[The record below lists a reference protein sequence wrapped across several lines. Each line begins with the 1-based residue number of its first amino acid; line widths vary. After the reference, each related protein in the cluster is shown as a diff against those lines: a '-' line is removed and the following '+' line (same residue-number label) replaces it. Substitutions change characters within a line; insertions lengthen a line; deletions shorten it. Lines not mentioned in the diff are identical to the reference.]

1 MGYLEPIVNLSLMH
15 YVFLTDEG
23 ESKETE
29 EEEAKLTAA
38 IR

>member
-1 MGYLEPIVNLSLMH
+1 MH
-15 YVFLTDEG
+15 NVFVTDEG

-38 IR
+38 IRWEVKFLLLVV